1 MALLG
6 GIMGLISRNYSAEN
20 IKEALDILSK
30 MKHLGNDGAGIA
42 ALNSDTTFEI
52 RKYPGEF
59 NMFVDLASDLMDKEL
74 NPVIGEMR
82 FATHGR
88 PSPENTPPLSDCSE
102 TIYVVMEGVISNYI
116 EKKEELIENH
126 HIFNSRNDTELLAH
140 KFEEEL
146 SRSKDC
152 EKALLNT
159 VNYLE
164 GSYASLLINKNYPN
178 FLFLITRG
186 SRLYVGKNENN
197 KALYIASEVEAI
209 SQYINS
215 YFRLEDGMAI
225 LSSDKMTIK
234 TLEGRKYIPKWNNVD
249 EIPKC
254 KIPGGYKFFME
265 REIYESPQA
274 LKKANIVHQEYY
286 LELISRMLLSAEK
299 IYLIGAGTSYHA
311 ALLGGYLL
319 RELAGISAN
328 VIDSTEFPYYALKD
342 VTPGTVIIALSQS
355 GKSTDIIRAISKA
368 KMYGASIIG
377 ILNQLG
383 SPLMYA
389 SNLYLPI
396 GVGLEHA
403 VPATKSFLGQLLALY
418 KIAFK
423 TAEMNGSIS
432 KEQKN
437 KLWGIMRE
445 LPLLIEETISSVSDK
460 VKRIAETLYTKSSMY
475 VSSRGLNFP
484 IALEGALKIKEV
496 SYIHAEG
503 VEAGM
508 LRHGPKAVISEGFPV
523 ITIMPYERDAR
534 EDTYSL
540 FREVKDLGADVVII
554 TDSEDM
560 VAEKLSSK
568 VIKLPKINELF
579 TPFLNVI
586 PLQLLA
592 LNLGILRKTPI
603 DSPRGLSKY
612 VVLKL

>member
-6 GIMGLISRNYSAEN
+6 GIIGLISKMQQKDN
-20 IKEALDILSK
+20 IKKAIEMLSK
-30 MKHLGNDGAGIA
+30 LSHLGYDGTGLA
-42 ALNSDTTFEI
+42 AIDKQMEFKVRKIPREFSKFSEI
-52 RKYPGEF
+52 LG
-59 NMFVDLASDLMDKEL
+59 DLMELEL
-74 NPVIGEMR
+74 NPIIGEIR

-88 PSPENTPPLSDCSE
+88 PSLENTPPLSDCKE
-102 TIYVVMEGVISNYI
+102 TIYVVMEGVIREYVS
-116 EKKEELIENH
+116 KKEDLLKKH
-126 HIFNSRNDTELLAH
+126 HIFDSRNDAELIAH
-140 KFEEEL
+140 TFEEEL
-146 SRSKDC
+146 QNNRDP

-159 VNYLE
+159 ANHLN
-164 GSYASLLINKNYPN
+164 GSYAGLIISKAHPDSI
-178 FLFLITRG
+178 FLI
-186 SRLYVGKNENN
+186 VNN
-197 KALYIASEVEAI
+197 SKIYIGREKEKSAYYIASEVEAI
-209 SQYINS
+209 SNYIS
-215 YFRLEDGMAI
+215 EYLSLDKAVAIITASKLKVKSLDGKKQDLSFQSITI
-225 LSSDKMTIK
+225 LPS
-234 TLEGRKYIPKWNNVD
+234 KYT
-249 EIPKC
+249 
-254 KIPGGYKFFME
+254 IPGGYRFFME
-265 REIYESPQA
+265 REIYESPLA
-274 LKKANIVHQEYY
+274 LKKAMIVHQEQY
-286 LELISRMLLSAEK
+286 LELISRMILGAEK

-311 ALLGGYLL
+311 ALLGGYIL

-418 KIAFK
+418 KITFK
-423 TAEMNGSIS
+423 TAEMNAKVS
-432 KEQKN
+432 KEEID
-437 KLWGIMRE
+437 KLWSIMHT
-445 LPLLIEETISSVSDK
+445 LPSLIDETISTVSET
-460 VKRIAETLYTKSSMY
+460 VKKIANKLYEKNSMY

-508 LRHGPKAVISEGFPV
+508 LRHGPKAVIDNGFPV

-540 FREVKDLGADVVII
+540 IREVKDLGADVVII
-554 TDSEDM
+554 TDVEDM
-560 VAEKLSSK
+560 IADKLSEN
-568 VIKLPKINELF
+568 VIKVPKISKLF

-592 LNLGILRKTPI
+592 FHLGMLRKTPI
-603 DSPRGLSKY
+603 DAPRGLLKY
-612 VVLKL
+612 VVL